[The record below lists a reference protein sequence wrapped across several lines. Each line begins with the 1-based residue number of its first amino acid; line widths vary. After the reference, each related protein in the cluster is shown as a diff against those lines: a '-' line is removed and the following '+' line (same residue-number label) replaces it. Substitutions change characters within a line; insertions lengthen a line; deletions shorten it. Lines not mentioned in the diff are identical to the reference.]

1 LSDPLKVGI
10 AGLGT
15 VGGGVVKIL
24 AEHSDLLAKRCG
36 RTIELGGVSALEMP
50 GDLKNM
56 LAGVPWYDNALD
68 MAKADAID
76 VVVELIGGSDG
87 IAKAVVETALGAGKS
102 VVTAN
107 KALIAHHG
115 LELGKSAE
123 VNGGVLAF
131 EAAVAGGIPIL
142 KAIRES
148 LAANQLH
155 TVYGI
160 LNGTCNYILTEMEQT
175 GRDFADVLAEA
186 QALGYAEAD
195 PSFDVDGIDSAHKL
209 AILTSLSF
217 GCPIDFDQV
226 YVEGIRN
233 ITSMDIGFA
242 SELGYR
248 IKLLAIT
255 KRTNGGVLQRV
266 HPCMIKLDS
275 PIASVYGVINAVV
288 AEGDFVG
295 RTVYEGAGAGER
307 PTASAVVADLV
318 DIARGISAPAF
329 SVPVEYLEDLP
340 EQPMESNSGTFY
352 LRLMVVDE
360 SGVLAKVSEFLRD
373 EGVSIETVLQR
384 GRAPGETVPL
394 ILVTHEAEEA
404 AMARVRAQLKTM
416 AEVVEDPTLI
426 RIEPL

>member
-1 LSDPLKVGI
+1 MSDSLKVGI

-24 AEHSDLLAKRCG
+24 RDHAELLTRRCG
-36 RTIELGGVSALEMP
+36 RAIEIAGASALELP
-50 GDLKNM
+50 ADLKD
-56 LAGVPWYDNALD
+56 LLQGVPWFDDARA
-68 MAKADAID
+68 MAKGDGVD

-87 IAKAVVETALGAGKS
+87 IAKEVTQTALDSGKS

-115 LELGKSAE
+115 LALAKAAE
-123 VNGGVLAF
+123 SGGGVLAF

-142 KAIRES
+142 KAIREG
-148 LAANQLH
+148 LAANVLGS
-155 TVYGI
+155 VYGI

-175 GRDFADVLAEA
+175 GREFTDVLAEA
-186 QALGYAEAD
+186 QSLGYAEAD

-209 AILTSLSF
+209 AILTSLAF
-217 GCPIDFDQV
+217 GCPVDFGNV
-226 YVEGIRN
+226 YVEGIRSV
-233 ITSMDIGFA
+233 TALDIA
-242 SELGYR
+242 YAAELGYR

-255 KRTNGGVLQRV
+255 RRGEGGIEQRV
-266 HPCMIKLDS
+266 HPCMISLDS
-275 PIASVYGVINAVV
+275 PIAGVHGVLNAVV

-318 DIARGISAPAF
+318 DIARGHRPLAF
-329 SVPVEYLEDLP
+329 SVPVASLAALP
-340 EQPMESNSGTFY
+340 IQPMDRHRGAYY
-352 LRLMVVDE
+352 LRLIVVDKP
-360 SGVLAKVSEFLRD
+360 GVLAEVSELLRNED
-373 EGVSIETVLQR
+373 VSIESVLQR

-394 ILVTHEAEEA
+394 ILTTHEAEEA
-404 AMARVRAQLKTM
+404 AMVRVLEKLTAIP
-416 AEVVEDPTLI
+416 AVVEDPALI